1 MKTIKPIPIM
11 FGCTY
16 GKGKIKTVE
25 ETMLPSD
32 IGPWIASYLCQHPDC
47 VGVLVAAGV
56 TREHFASEVIE

>member
-1 MKTIKPIPIM
+1 MKTIKPIPIK

-32 IGPWIASYLCQHPDC
+32 IGPWIGAYLHQHPDC
-47 VGVLVAAGV
+47 VGVLICSGV
-56 TREHFASEVIE
+56 TREHFEPEVIE